1 MLLVPNNTRFWL
13 FNFFSA
19 GSLYWKLIY
28 PSLQQVTDQEKK
40 EVRPLVCA
48 SASSACLRRLWPL
61 TQSHTPVMPQPP

>member
-28 PSLQQVTDQEKK
+28 PSLRVTDKK
-40 EVRPLVCA
+40 KRSVLWCVPPPPLLVFG
-48 SASSACLRRLWPL
+48 ACGL
-61 TQSHTPVMPQPP
+61 